1 MRSRARMMTTTRLF
15 AVTAA
20 LAAVATTVLPGQD
33 GRPQTVTPA
42 DIDGWKQELSNWG
55 RWGAD
60 DQHGA
65 LNLITRAKRRQAAA
79 LVQEGFSVS
88 LARRADY
95 EANPD
100 TELGIPGTGPYVRNM
115 ARPTLDWF
123 ELRYHGF
130 AHTHIDSLAHGT
142 DNDVSYNG
150 YVDDDEAVMTGGQPR
165 NAIDVAEHGIF
176 TRGILMDIPRL
187 KGVPYLEP
195 GERIYPA
202 DLEAWEEQAGM
213 RVAAG
218 DALFI
223 RTGRWARREALGAWN
238 ARELSAGLDA
248 SVIPWLR
255 ERDIAILAGES
266 PQDAVPPGGELSGLP
281 VHNFALVYLGVHLF
295 DNVALDDVADAAA
308 ARNHWEFLLT
318 VAPLRMVGGTGSPI
332 NPIATF

>member
-1 MRSRARMMTTTRLF
+1 MRSMLSRMLVSALM
-15 AVTAA
+15 AS
-20 LAAVATTVLPGQD
+20 LAAAVLIAQGGGEQ
-33 GRPQTVTPA
+33 PQSVTPA
-42 DIDGWKQELSNWG
+42 DVEAWKQELSNWG
-55 RWGAD
+55 RWGED

-95 EANPD
+95 ESNPD
-100 TELGIPGTGPYVRNM
+100 TELGIPGTGPYERNM
-115 ARPTLDWF
+115 ASPTLDWF
-123 ELRYHGF
+123 ALRYHGF

-142 DNDVSYNG
+142 DNGVSYNG
-150 YVDDDEAVMTGGQPR
+150 YVDDDEAVLTGGHPR

-195 GERIYPA
+195 GTRIYPA
-202 DLEAWEEQAGM
+202 DLEAWEQQAGM
-213 RVAAG
+213 KVASG

-223 RTGRWARREALGAWN
+223 RTGRWARRAAMGPWN
-238 ARELSAGLDA
+238 AREGAAGLDA

-255 ERDIAILAGES
+255 ERDIAILAGEA
-266 PQDAVPPGGELSGLP
+266 PQDAIPPGGELTGLP
-281 VHNFALVYLGVHLF
+281 VHGFALVYLGVHLF
-295 DNVALDDVADAAA
+295 DNVALDDVAEAAA
-308 ARNHWEFLLT
+308 ARNRWEFLLT

>member
-1 MRSRARMMTTTRLF
+1 MHLTSPRGSLVLAA
-15 AVTAA
+15 AVAVAAAAA
-20 LAAVATTVLPGQD
+20 LAAQD
-33 GRPQTVTPA
+33 SRPQIVTP
-42 DIDGWKQELSNWG
+42 DQIDVWKQELSNWG
-55 RWGAD
+55 RWGDD
-60 DQHGA
+60 DQMGA
-65 LNLITRAKRRQAAA
+65 LNLITRAKRRAAA
-79 LVQEGFSVS
+79 ELVLEGFSVS
-88 LARRADY
+88 MARRADY
-95 EANPD
+95 ESNPD
-100 TELGIPGTGPYVRNM
+100 TELNIPGTGPYVRNM

-150 YVDDDEAVMTGGQPR
+150 YVDDDEAVMTTGQPR

-195 GERIYPA
+195 GDRIYPA
-202 DLEAWEEQAGM
+202 DLEAWEKQAGI
-213 RVAAG
+213 RVSSG

-223 RTGRWARREALGAWN
+223 RTGRWTRREALGAWN
-238 ARELSAGLDA
+238 AREHSAGLDA

-266 PQDAVPPGGELSGLP
+266 PQDAVPPGGELTGLP

-295 DNVALDDVADAAA
+295 DNVALDEAADAAA
-308 ARNHWEFLLT
+308 ARNRWEFLLT

>member
-1 MRSRARMMTTTRLF
+1 MH
-15 AVTAA
+15 VTSPCRKLA
-20 LAAVATTVLPGQD
+20 LAAAIAAAAATVALPAQSS
-33 GRPQTVTPA
+33 RPQTVTP
-42 DIDGWKQELSNWG
+42 DQIERWKQELTNWG
-55 RWGAD
+55 RWGD
-60 DQHGA
+60 DDERGA

-95 EANPD
+95 ESNPD

-150 YVDDDEAVMTGGQPR
+150 YVDDDEAVMTTGQPR

-202 DLEAWEEQAGM
+202 DLEAWEQQAGM

-223 RTGRWARREALGAWN
+223 RTGRWARRLERARTLRRPRRLGHPLA
-238 ARELSAGLDA
+238 AGA
-248 SVIPWLR
+248 GR
-255 ERDIAILAGES
+255 RD
-266 PQDAVPPGGELSGLP
+266 PGGR
-281 VHNFALVYLGVHLF
+281 
-295 DNVALDDVADAAA
+295 VAAGCGA
-308 ARNHWEFLLT
+308 ARRRADRPA
-318 VAPLRMVGGTGSPI
+318 AP
-332 NPIATF
+332 

>member
-1 MRSRARMMTTTRLF
+1 MRIMLSRMLLSALATSL
-15 AVTAA
+15 AAAA
-20 LAAVATTVLPGQD
+20 LLAQG
-33 GRPQTVTPA
+33 GGERPQSVTPA
-42 DIDGWKQELSNWG
+42 DIEAWKQELSNWG
-55 RWGAD
+55 RWGDD

-95 EANPD
+95 ESNPD
-100 TELGIPGTGPYVRNM
+100 TELGIPGTGPYERNM
-115 ARPTLDWF
+115 ASPTLDWF
-123 ELRYHGF
+123 ALRYHGF

-142 DNDVSYNG
+142 DNGVSYNG
-150 YVDDDEAVMTGGQPR
+150 YVDDDEAVLTAGHPR

-195 GERIYPA
+195 GTRIYPA
-202 DLEAWEEQAGM
+202 DLEAWEQQAGM
-213 RVAAG
+213 KVASG

-223 RTGRWARREALGAWN
+223 RTGRWARRAAMGPWN
-238 ARELSAGLDA
+238 AREGAAGLDA

-255 ERDIAILAGES
+255 ERDIAILAGEA
-266 PQDAVPPGGELSGLP
+266 PQDAIPPGGELTGLP
-281 VHNFALVYLGVHLF
+281 VHGFALVYLGVHLF
-295 DNVALDDVADAAA
+295 DNVALDDVAEAAA
-308 ARNHWEFLLT
+308 ARNRWEFLLT